1 MYYDDTQGITTELV
15 NLPTSVKGFSK
26 SNSDMT
32 YTIVLNARLTRK
44 QQEETYR
51 HELEHITKDDF
62 YSCDS
67 ADMVEKD
74 RHTEGVKA

>member
-32 YTIVLNARLTRK
+32 YTIVLNARLTRE

-62 YSCDS
+62 CSCDS
-67 ADMVEKD
+67 ADMVEKE
-74 RHTEGVKA
+74 RH

>member
-44 QQEETYR
+44 QQEETYH
-51 HELEHITKDDF
+51 HELEHIRKDDF
-62 YSCDS
+62 HSYDN
-67 ADMVEKD
+67 ADNIECE
-74 RHTEGVKA
+74 RHIIK